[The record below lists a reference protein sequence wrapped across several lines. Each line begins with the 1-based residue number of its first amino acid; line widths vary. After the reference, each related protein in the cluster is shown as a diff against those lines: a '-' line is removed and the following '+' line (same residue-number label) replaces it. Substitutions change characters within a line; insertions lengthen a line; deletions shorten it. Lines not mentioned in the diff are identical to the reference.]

1 MDEHL
6 AVFAVKGEAHE
17 CAIGETQVVRLVWHR
32 IGLAAMTQ
40 LVQKAVA
47 AGHQWLGCR
56 VSLLHRLSIEIGIK
70 YG

>member
-6 AVFAVKGEAHE
+6 AVLAVKSEAHE
-17 CAIGETQVVRLVWHR
+17 CAVGQTQVVRLAGHR

-40 LVQKAVA
+40 LMQQAVA